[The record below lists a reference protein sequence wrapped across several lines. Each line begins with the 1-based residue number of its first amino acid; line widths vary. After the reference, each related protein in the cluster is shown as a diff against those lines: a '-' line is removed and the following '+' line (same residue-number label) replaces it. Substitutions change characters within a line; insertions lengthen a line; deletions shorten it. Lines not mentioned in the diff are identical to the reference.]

1 MNSPEMSLCLQSL
14 NFKPE
19 MVGMLDGS
27 KPNARRIVS
36 GEGPVTPVDDS
47 QDVLADFVEVDL
59 SKHNEAPEAEEELV
73 VEAQSRPE
81 KGEAAKR
88 WGLENEIGRNEPC
101 PCGSGMKFKML
112 LQSRAEFISIF
123 TIRRLPVPL
132 NGLIDQ
138 RLIPC

>member
-1 MNSPEMSLCLQSL
+1 
-14 NFKPE
+14 

-36 GEGPVTPVDDS
+36 GEGPVAPVVDS

-59 SKHNEAPEAEEELV
+59 TKHNEAPEAEEEFV

-88 WGLENEIGRNEPC
+88 WGLENE
-101 PCGSGMKFKML
+101 SVAM
-112 LQSRAEFISIF
+112 S
-123 TIRRLPVPL
+123 PVPVV
-132 NGLIDQ
+132 Q
-138 RLIPC
+138 A